1 MVSCL
6 LKSINLFPCYK
17 YIWNGLI
24 PFPPPPATH
33 TSYHCQEAYITLP
46 HLGCL
51 SFTSLETK
59 LSCFP
64 FLCQMKLAIF
74 THEQHKK
81 RKQNY
86 KPSRVQILPSKK
98 ISDWVLFNF
107 KSCQHAHCKS
117 RFLDVHNVFVLC
129 HFTLI
134 FGTQV
139 SCLDWN
145 SLLKFILIHLRYPAS
160 IFFLLWIMYLHSGKF
175 TLCTKKWVH
184 SF

>member
-17 YIWNGLI
+17 YIWNALL
-24 PFPPPPATH
+24 FPPPA
-33 TSYHCQEAYITLP
+33 SNHCQEAQNALLP
-46 HLGCL
+46 HLEDSPVSL
-51 SFTSLETK
+51 TSLETK
-59 LSCFP
+59 LSCFL

-107 KSCQHAHCKS
+107 RSCQQFHCKS
-117 RFLDVHNVFVLC
+117 RFLDVRKVFVLC

-134 FGTQV
+134 SGTQV
-139 SCLDWN
+139 LSLDWN
-145 SLLKFILIHLRYPAS
+145 SLLKFILIHFRRCPALFIS
-160 IFFLLWIMYLHSGKF
+160 YWILWLHTEKLIVFGM
-175 TLCTKKWVH
+175 H
-184 SF
+184 D